1 MKLIYTG
8 DFEKLKELNF
18 TINFYDWYVYY
29 DKNTRFNVIIKP
41 ITKELLLEY
50 LEPTIIS
57 TSERESI
64 YYQHLPEVVYDLIQ
78 AGLIKK
84 EEE

>member
-8 DFEKLKELNF
+8 DFERLKEF
-18 TINFYDWYVYY
+18 GFKK
-29 DKNTRFNVIIKP
+29 DKFFGY
-41 ITKELLLEY
+41 LLLENKNNNWDK
-50 LEPTIIS
+50 IIAEINEK
-57 TSERESI
+57 TRVIKFDINNTPDEI
-64 YYQHLPEVVYDLIQ
+64 NDLIQ